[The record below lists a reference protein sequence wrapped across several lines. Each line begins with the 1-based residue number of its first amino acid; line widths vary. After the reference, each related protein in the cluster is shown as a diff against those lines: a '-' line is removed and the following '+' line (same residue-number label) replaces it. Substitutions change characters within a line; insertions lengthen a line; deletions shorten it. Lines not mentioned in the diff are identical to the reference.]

1 MKNII
6 NENTINATITK
17 NATLGE
23 LLTLIGP
30 TSKAGKIPTA
40 KKLREEA
47 GDPIAMADGCSVYAN
62 GYAVYDNESGRTV
75 LWLPSCVSFTYHFN
89 PLKESEK
96 GGDIKETCELPAGM
110 LVSQPWAIAV
120 TLIGEHRINANSMNR
135 QSSRTGTK
143 DYDSADNG
151 DKDGDTEDAVEKSY
165 QSEYM
170 WTDGRYG
177 EDPLQTV
184 LREERRHE
192 MLEAMTEK
200 QREVFILYY
209 QNGYNQYEI
218 AKMLGISQKAVN
230 YRLNGVLNHI
240 KRFFEK
246 IFADTSF
253 LTSPTT
259 VYEGT

>member
-17 NATLGE
+17 NTTLGE

-62 GYAVYDNESGRTV
+62 GYAVYDNGSGRTV

-96 GGDIKETCELPAGM
+96 GGDIKETCELSAGL

-120 TLIGEHRINANSMNR
+120 TLIGEHRIEALVHHRKSDRKESKSLIRGDNEENDAQEDMEE
-135 QSSRTGTK
+135 QG
-143 DYDSADNG
+143 DSLR
-151 DKDGDTEDAVEKSY
+151 K
-165 QSEYM
+165 EYA
-170 WTDGRYG
+170 WHEGRFG
-177 EDPLQTV
+177 EDPLEYV
-184 LREERRHE
+184 IRKERRQE
-192 MLEAMTEK
+192 TIECLTDK
-200 QREVFILYY
+200 QREIFILYFVK
-209 QNGYNQYEI
+209 GYTQYEI
-218 AKMLGISQKAVN
+218 ADMLNIERRTVGN
-230 YRLNGVLNHI
+230 RLEGALKKV
-240 KRFFEK
+240 KK
-246 IFADTSF
+246 IYS
-253 LTSPTT
+253 
-259 VYEGT
+259 